1 MAEDFSPS
9 AASINRAILTSFNGE
24 DERSLDSNYISSF
37 DITQSMD
44 SVAWHGRLHIMDTSG
59 ILEGMPIR
67 GEETLKFWI
76 EGHDLGTVIKLDAV
90 VHKVDNIKPLASG
103 NGVTYTMHFVSEN
116 SFNASYK
123 KITTA
128 FNKEPSE
135 MAIDIFEQ
143 NFAKLTKPAIGN
155 DDNNKPLP
163 YQTKIHK
170 LIPSN
175 KQESDSR
182 TFIVMPSKNK
192 TQLIIPDLSP
202 AEAMFFV
209 ASRCYNPSSPSQ
221 TFRFFET
228 VDGYY
233 FATDEYFIRRANN
246 NKNTITNLSYA
257 PVVDQDGT
265 NVAAQVERIEQMHI
279 ISKSIDS
286 SSDISNGSYRNEVLE
301 LDLVKRKINLSKF
314 NYDDAS
320 YIDMNGIIKTLADN
334 PHTKEY
340 REKHFSEAPRRF
352 MAYKNFDSP
361 GDLGSQEV
369 RPDQHIA
376 EIVHN
381 RVAYYH
387 HLNNTQLAVV
397 LTNRLDLK
405 PGMLVKLDIKALD
418 GVQQNIEQNN
428 SLSGRYIIKE
438 TVHTFADDKMTCS
451 MRLAKF
457 DWSGLTETTAET
469 VDIGGDVVTSV
480 LGNVI

>member
-1 MAEDFSPS
+1 MAENFSPTATTVTKALLS
-9 AASINRAILTSFNGE
+9 SFNGD
-24 DERSLDSNYISSF
+24 DERALDSNYIGSF
-37 DITQSMD
+37 EITQSMD
-44 SVAWHGRLHIMDTSG
+44 SVAWHGKLNVLDTSG

-67 GEETLKFWI
+67 GEETLKLWI
-76 EGHDLGTVIKLDAV
+76 VAHDLETTVKLDAV
-90 VHKVDNIKPLASG
+90 VHKVDGIKPLASG
-103 NGVTYTMHFVSEN
+103 NGVMYTLHFISED

-123 KITTA
+123 KVTTA
-128 FNKEPSE
+128 FLKEPSE
-135 MAIDIFEQ
+135 MAVDIFEQ
-143 NFAKLTKPAIGN
+143 NFAKIIKPATSK

-163 YQTKIHK
+163 YEAKMYQKI
-170 LIPSN
+170 PAN
-175 KQESDSR
+175 KQQGDSR
-182 TFIVMPSKNK
+182 TFVVMPSKNK

-209 ASRCYNPSSPSQ
+209 ASRCYNPGAPSQ

-228 VDGYY
+228 LDGYY
-233 FATDEYFIRRANN
+233 FATDEYFIKQANN
-246 NKNTITNLSYA
+246 NKAQITQLSYA
-257 PVVDQDGT
+257 PIVDADGT
-265 NVAAQVERIEQMHI
+265 NAIAQVERIEQLHI

-286 SSDISNGSYRNEVLE
+286 SGDMSNGSYRNEVLE
-301 LDLVKRKINLSKF
+301 LDLVKRKVSLSKF

-320 YIDMNGIIKTLADN
+320 YIDMNGVIKTLADN

-340 REKHFSEAPRRF
+340 REKHFTESPRRF

-361 GDLGSQEV
+361 GDLASSEV

-397 LTNRLDLK
+397 MTNRLDLK

-438 TVHTFADDKMTCS
+438 TVHQFANDKMTCS

-457 DWSGLTETTAET
+457 DWSGLTDTTAET
-469 VDIGGDVVTSV
+469 VDIGGTN
-480 LGNVI
+480 LAGNLI